1 MLEDLLPA
9 ALARPVVEA
18 LPDGVP
24 GAEALGQVA
33 PAGTGLGDPQHGVEE
48 QAVVF
53 GGDPGVPRPAGQ
65 QVLDALPVLVAD
77 GVAREHGGSSAVV
90 VAAMPIPKPYDCPH
104 ALVRNERRALQ
115 ARRSRSGLVMSPPG
129 NAPSV
134 CRMRPST

>member
-1 MLEDLLPA
+1 MLEDLLAA

-53 GGDPGVPRPAGQ
+53 GGDPGVSRLAGQ
-65 QVLDALPVLVAD
+65 QVLEALPVLVAD

-90 VAAMPIPKPYDCPH
+90 VAAMTIPKPYDCPH
-104 ALVRNERRALQ
+104 ALVQTHA
-115 ARRSRSGLVMSPPG
+115 AFCVSGSWG
-129 NAPSV
+129 SQW
-134 CRMRPST
+134 